1 MAIFSEKKCNFCHFL
16 RAKIFMVPGLQK
28 SCRAWNKEN
37 FSRSLDC
44 RAQNSFGQP
53 GTLEKKGK
61 LFSTN
66 FERTT
71 PLFAI
76 LAKKLAF
83 FLEGSRHPKVVLSTG
98 IERSQKVLLKTRFR
112 TSLRPREPQKF
123 LASKMAFF
131 RFSVFVKFLK
141 KVFFRQRK
149 LSKNPISQK
158 ILRIPKNFKN
168 FQNF

>member
-1 MAIFSEKKCNFCHFL
+1 MAKKSAIFAIFRGSKFLGFPGSKNGSETGNQEIS
-16 RAKIFMVPGLQK
+16 A
-28 SCRAWNKEN
+28 
-37 FSRSLDC
+37 RSLEIY
-44 RAQNSFGQP
+44 AQNHFWRP
-53 GTLEKKGK
+53 GTPKILAQ

-83 FLEGSRHPKVVLSTG
+83 FLEGSRALKVVLSTG
-98 IERSQKVLLKTRFR
+98 IERSQKVLLKTCLGINFGA
-112 TSLRPREPQKF
+112 REPRKF

-141 KVFFRQRK
+141 KKFY
-149 LSKNPISQK
+149 P
-158 ILRIPKNFKN
+158 PKFS
-168 FQNF
+168 